1 MYVNKFGGNLMF
13 VDILG
18 RAKLKIG
25 INIACSDSTENKI
38 NLASLYASEGYDA
51 LCMPLIYKYTPE
63 CEIAG
68 LKILSSVAYIFGE
81 DCDKGKK
88 ISVIGIGMT
97 SDPEIFED
105 WRHMVRTSLQKAGE
119 AIRQIKRRGGISI
132 VILEDDHTFDC
143 ESLSRLCDADLI
155 EASSMSHELFT
166 ALSTKDKY
174 PSIILLDTDKPH
186 SSLIVDAAD
195 FSSHSIIL
203 SLFAGRFFST
213 EGPELH
219 LSQISPERAII
230 NCSAAKRVAY
240 YTSST
245 APSVEILE
253 GDDYIVPE
261 YSIKENDSFI
271 MASIFDSNGNRAFS
285 STHRILKVM

>member
-1 MYVNKFGGNLMF
+1 MF

-25 INIACSDSTENKI
+25 INISCSDSKENKFR
-38 NLASLYASEGYDA
+38 LASLYASEGYDA

-81 DCDKGKK
+81 DCGEGKK

-97 SDPEIFED
+97 SDPEIPED
-105 WRHMVRTSLQKAGE
+105 WRHMVKTSLQKASE
-119 AIRQIKRRGGISI
+119 AIRQINRHGGVSV
-132 VILEDDHTFDC
+132 VILENNHTIDN
-143 ESLSRLCDADLI
+143 EGLSKLCDADLI
-155 EASSMSHELFT
+155 EASGMSHELFS
-166 ALSTKDKY
+166 ALTTKEKY
-174 PSIILLDTDKPH
+174 PSIILIDTDRPMC
-186 SSLIVDAAD
+186 SAVIDAND
-195 FSSHSIIL
+195 FSSHSIVL
-203 SLFAGRFFST
+203 SIRAGRFFST

-219 LSQISPERAII
+219 LSQISPERVII

-261 YSIKENDSFI
+261 YAIKENDSFI
-271 MASIFDSNGNRAFS
+271 MASIFDSNGSRAFS
-285 STHRILKVM
+285 STHKILKVM

>member
-1 MYVNKFGGNLMF
+1 MF

-25 INIACSDSTENKI
+25 INIACSDCEENKLE
-38 NLASLYASEGYDA
+38 LASLYASEGYDA

-81 DCDKGKK
+81 DCEQGKK

-97 SDPEIFED
+97 SDPDIPDD
-105 WRHMVRTSLQKAGE
+105 WRHMVKTSLQKAGE
-119 AIRQIKRRGGISI
+119 AIRQINRHGGISV
-132 VILEDDHTFDC
+132 VILEDCHTFEKED
-143 ESLSRLCDADLI
+143 LIKLCDADLI
-155 EASSMSHELFT
+155 EASSMSHEIFS
-166 ALSTKDKY
+166 ALTTKDKY
-174 PSIILLDTDKPH
+174 PSVILIDTDRPG
-186 SSLIVDAAD
+186 SSIVIDAND
-195 FSSHSIIL
+195 FSSHSIVL
-203 SLFAGRFFST
+203 SIRAGRFFST

-219 LSQISPERAII
+219 LSQISPERVII

-245 APSVEILE
+245 SPSVEVLE

-261 YSIKENDSFI
+261 YAIKENDTFI
-271 MASIFDSNGNRAFS
+271 MASIFDSDRKRAFS
-285 STHRILKVM
+285 STHKILKLV